1 MADKERKWSVDWR
14 TFNWKA
20 VDKEIE
26 ERKPQNEGDITILTR
41 DMFVEYMHWLNE
53 NAPEL
58 LYIVDMMYKL
68 QQEGAPEEEIDIL
81 RNLWN
86 ELTGNKE

>member
-1 MADKERKWSVDWR
+1 MADKEGKWSVDWW
-14 TFNWKA
+14 TFDWKA

-26 ERKPQNEGDITILTR
+26 EKNPQNEGDITTITK
-41 DMFVEYMHWLNE
+41 DMFVEYIHWLNE

-58 LYIVDMMYKL
+58 LYIVAMMYRL
-68 QQEGAPEEEIDIL
+68 QQEGAPEEELDKL

-86 ELTGNKE
+86 ELTGRTE

>member
-14 TFNWKA
+14 TFNWKV

-26 ERKPQNEGDITILTR
+26 EKKLQNEGDITTITK
-41 DMFVEYMHWLNE
+41 DIFVEYIHWLNE
-53 NAPEL
+53 NAPKL
-58 LYIVDMMYKL
+58 LYIVAVLYRL
-68 QQEGAPEEEIDIL
+68 QQEGAPEKEIDKL
-81 RNLWN
+81 RKLWN